1 MTRQHARLA
10 ALAMVAMATMA
21 HGASAD
27 EQRLTEL
34 QHTVENLLRALVDKG
49 VMTREQAETL
59 ISNAQTQAKTD
70 AAAELAARQLQ
81 EQADAGAVRVPY
93 VPQIVK
99 DEIKKQ
105 VLTDLTPEVTE
116 RVVSEA
122 LTNDSLV
129 RSLPDWVRRMRWSG
143 DLRVRGQSD
152 TFAED
157 NEPLSYNDVL
167 AVNDKGGFSR
177 AGLSGFAN
185 TTEDRQ
191 RLRVRARVGFDVEL
205 GYGWSAG
212 ARLTTGNNLRDA
224 VSTNQTMGN
233 YAGRYT
239 VGFDQA
245 WVRWAGANR
254 TNRQALSVTGGRMGN
269 PWLSSDLV
277 WDQDLMFEGVAANYR
292 YSFSR
297 DDAFARNWFFTA
309 GAFPLQEIEQS
320 NKDKWLLGG
329 QTGIDWKTLAG
340 KRFRVGAAYYDY
352 LNISGTGNAFNS
364 TLLDYTAPLF
374 VQRGNTLFDIHNDNN
389 TTNLLALA
397 GEYRIVDLT
406 ANLDFPIGSTHRL
419 SFNADAVENIGF
431 DREDVFAR
439 ANLDVEEHTRGY
451 QGEIAFGSARINE
464 RHAWRASIAYR
475 YLEAD
480 AVLDAFTDSDFR
492 LGGTDVKGFIVGFD
506 FAFGPRTFTR
516 LRYLSG
522 NEIDGL
528 PFGVDVLQLDMNAT
542 F

>member
-1 MTRQHARLA
+1 MTRLHARLV
-10 ALAMVAMATMA
+10 ALAMSAMASA
-21 HGASAD
+21 ANAAAAD

-34 QHTVENLLRALVDKG
+34 QHTIENLLRALVDKG
-49 VMTREQAETL
+49 VMTREQAATL
-59 ISNAQTQAKTD
+59 VTNAQTQAQND
-70 AAAELAARQLQ
+70 AAAELAAKKSQ
-81 EQADAGAVRVPY
+81 EDSDAGAVRVPY
-93 VPQIVK
+93 VPEIVK
-99 DEIKKQ
+99 DEIRKQ
-105 VLTDLTPEVTE
+105 VVADLTPQVTNQ
-116 RVVSEA
+116 VVSEA
-122 LTNDSLV
+122 LSNDSLA

-143 DLRVRGQSD
+143 DLRLRGQSD
-152 TFAED
+152 TFASD
-157 NEPLSYNDVL
+157 NEPLSYTDVL
-167 AVNDKGGFSR
+167 AVNDKGGFTK
-177 AGLSGFAN
+177 AGVAGFAN

-191 RLRVRARVGFDVEL
+191 RLRMRARVGFDVEL
-205 GYGWSAG
+205 GYGWTAG

-224 VSTNQTMGN
+224 VSTNQTLGN

-245 WVRWAGANR
+245 WLRWSGTNR
-254 TNRQALSVTGGRMGN
+254 TNRQALQVTGGRMGN

-277 WDQDLMFEGVAANYR
+277 WDQDLMFEGVAGNYR

-297 DDAFARNWFFTA
+297 DDAFARNWFITA
-309 GAFPLQEIEQS
+309 GAFPLQEIELS
-320 NKDKWLLGG
+320 NKDKWLFGG
-329 QTGIDWKTLAG
+329 QTGIDWKTLGG

-352 LNISGTGNAFNS
+352 LNISGQLNAFNS
-364 TLLDYTAPLF
+364 TLLDYTAPTF
-374 VQRGNTLFDIHNDNN
+374 VQRGNTLFDIHNDNR

-397 GEYRIVDLT
+397 GEYRLVDLT
-406 ANLDFPIGSTHRL
+406 ANLDFPIGTAHRV
-419 SFNADAVENIGF
+419 SFNADVVENIGF
-431 DREDVFAR
+431 DREDVLAR
-439 ANLDVEEHTRGY
+439 TGQVYDERTRGY
-451 QGEIAFGSARINE
+451 QGEIAFGSMRFNE

-506 FAFGPRTFTR
+506 FAFSPRAFAR

-528 PFGVDVLQLDMNAT
+528 PFGVDVLQLDMNAN

>member
-1 MTRQHARLA
+1 MTRLHARLV
-10 ALAMVAMATMA
+10 ALAMGAMASA
-21 HGASAD
+21 ANAAAAD

-34 QHTVENLLRALVDKG
+34 QHTIENLLRALVDKG

-59 ISNAQTQAKTD
+59 VTNAQTQAQGD
-70 AAAELAARQLQ
+70 AAVELAAKKSQ
-81 EQADAGAVRVPY
+81 EEADAGAVRVPY
-93 VPQIVK
+93 VPEIVK

-105 VLTDLTPEVTE
+105 VLSDLTPQLTNQ
-116 RVVSEA
+116 VVSEA
-122 LTNDSLV
+122 LSNDSLA

-152 TFAED
+152 TFASS

-167 AVNDKGGFSR
+167 VINDKGGFIK
-177 AGLSGFAN
+177 AGVAGFAN

-205 GYGWSAG
+205 GYGWTAG

-224 VSTNQTMGN
+224 VSTNQTLGN
-233 YAGRYT
+233 YGGRYT

-245 WVRWAGANR
+245 WVRWSGTNR
-254 TNRQALSVTGGRMGN
+254 TNRQALALTGGRMGN

-277 WDQDLMFEGVAANYR
+277 WDQDLMFEGIAGNYR

-297 DDAFARNWFFTA
+297 DDAFARNWFVTA
-309 GAFPLQEIEQS
+309 GAFPLQEIELS

-329 QTGIDWKTLAG
+329 QTGFDWKTLDG

-352 LNISGTGNAFNS
+352 LNISGTRNAFNS
-364 TLLDYTAPLF
+364 TLLDYTAPVF
-374 VQRGNTLFDIHNDNN
+374 VQRGNTIFDIHNDNDA
-389 TTNLLALA
+389 TNLMALA
-397 GEYRIVDLT
+397 GEYRIVDVT
-406 ANLDFPIGSTHRL
+406 ANLDFPIGTTHRL
-419 SFNADAVENIGF
+419 SFNADAVENIGY
-431 DREDVFAR
+431 DRADVLAR
-439 ANLDVEEHTRGY
+439 SGIDDAERTRGY
-451 QGEIAFGSARINE
+451 QGEIAFGSARPNE

-475 YLEAD
+475 YLERD

-492 LGGTDVKGFIVGFD
+492 LGGTDVKGFILGVD
-506 FAFGPRTFTR
+506 FAFSPRAFTR